1 MRRNENESGELGEI
15 YTVRFG
21 SDARGGRKS
30 CLSVFPRQPLFA
42 ATHSSAQQKLFL
54 LTRSLALATFV
65 AAFALLAPSTAALKL
80 GPYIAPGATDN
91 RGPCPGFNTMANHG
105 VFPRDGSAIPRKR
118 IVQAFR
124 KFYSFSPTVTKA
136 LINGAF
142 SAGVGDR
149 KAGTIDLVQ
158 LRAHNKLEHDVS
170 LVSDD
175 YYLGNNYLVNKTLF
189 NQMLDFSSTKKYITL
204 REIGRFRKHRFYGS
218 HKNNP
223 QLSYNT
229 KQEAVAFSEAAA
241 LAGVFGGRLRFYAVP
256 INYLK
261 SFLRD
266 HRYPKGFKPPL
277 VPLSFPELLAVAARI
292 KVAAFFA

>member
-1 MRRNENESGELGEI
+1 MSHKILP
-15 YTVRFG
+15 F
-21 SDARGGRKS
+21 SHKS
-30 CLSVFPRQPLFA
+30 RPPRQERLV
-42 ATHSSAQQKLFL
+42 
-54 LTRSLALATFV
+54 LTRSLALTTFIG
-65 AAFALLAPSTAALKL
+65 AFALLVPSTAAALKL
-80 GPYIAPGATDN
+80 GPYIPPGATDN

-118 IVQAFR
+118 IVNAFR
-124 KFYSFSPTVTKA
+124 KFYSFSPTVTNA

-149 KAGTIDLVQ
+149 AAGTIDLVQ

-175 YYLGNNYLVNKTLF
+175 AYLGNNYLVNKTLF
-189 NQMLDFSSTKKYITL
+189 NQMLSFSSTKKYITL

-223 QLSYNT
+223 QLSYDTNR
-229 KQEAVAFSEAAA
+229 EAVAFSEAAA

-256 INYLK
+256 ISYLK

-266 HRYPKGFKPPL
+266 HRYPKGFRPPL